1 MSAQDHDSVD
11 LTSCFLLQS
20 QRIRSPHT
28 FRRDPTWHNSRFH
41 RCADTLMP
49 EGFWTGAEQFLG
61 IICPTLPTL
70 HPLIKLAW
78 ERSTSGSSGRTP
90 TSESDKVRGKN
101 DFIRKQ
107 RSDKELLRKPEI
119 GTTTP
124 PPHDVAM
131 EVSGPKIYRI

>member
-1 MSAQDHDSVD
+1 
-11 LTSCFLLQS
+11 
-20 QRIRSPHT
+20 
-28 FRRDPTWHNSRFH
+28 
-41 RCADTLMP
+41 MP

-107 RSDKELLRKPEI
+107 RGDKELLRKPEI

-131 EVSGPKIYRI
+131 KSLDPRYTGSDMGNVTDAHFNTGNGRIANSVDEEKGFPLPDNAIAVAKGFKVEEV